1 MHLIH
6 QGSKHPRKS
15 SVTFLP
21 MVDMYPGD
29 KTCILSTLK
38 YLCNLARKNH
48 VPVVITFDQPLY
60 WKASEIQHSSHTNS
74 HLRDIVLLLGS
85 FHTLMNFLGAV
96 GGLMDRSGLGSI
108 LEEIYG
114 KNAVVHILSGKAVQ
128 RALCGHI
135 LVDKCLNQIIVD
147 V

>member
-6 QGSKHPRKS
+6 QGSKHPGKS
-15 SVTFLP
+15 SVTFFP

-60 WKASEIQHSSHTNS
+60 WKGSEIQHSFHTNS
-74 HLRDIVLLLGS
+74 HLRDIVLLLES
-85 FHTLMNFLGAV
+85 FHTLMNFLGAF

-114 KNAVVHILSGKAVQ
+114 ENAVVHILSAKKLS
-128 RALCGHI
+128 RGHCVVI
-135 LVDKCLNQIIVD
+135 SWLTNVLIRLL
-147 V
+147 